1 MSANSSC
8 VNYSSGLSSFH
19 NHRKPQIRYINAID
33 LMTKIEEKQTS
44 SGKVIERSTILE
56 DLKKYKLDQRKYPP
70 RITQPDNLKLLPTV
84 QSKRVYK
91 SNLRPR
97 ASSKYEIDLPTPSPT
112 LKIPSPTM
120 LKPRSVSPIAAAEIY
135 LDNLIKNRQEISIPN
150 YQIFSP
156 DPAPKQNL
164 REYLVKSHARLVAHS
179 NPKSRTSLS
188 PICIQPGREILVDK
202 DSDGSSLIPSRIWR
216 FRSSSKEPCCK
227 PISKETYRNDVQLE
241 DTLKRKL
248 NEISG
253 IMEGVWVTCGEYL
266 ESKKAPLF

>member
-8 VNYSSGLSSFH
+8 VNYSSGLSSF
-19 NHRKPQIRYINAID
+19 NQHRKPQIRYINAID
-33 LMTKIEEKQTS
+33 LMTQIEEKQIS

-56 DLKKYKLDQRKYPP
+56 DLKKYKLDQRKYTS
-70 RITQPDNLKLLPTV
+70 RITQPDNLKPLPTV

-97 ASSKYEIDLPTPSPT
+97 ASSKFEIDLPTPSPT
-112 LKIPSPTM
+112 LKISSPTV
-120 LKPRSVSPIAAAEIY
+120 LKPRSVSPIAAAEMY
-135 LDNLIKNRQEISIPN
+135 LDNLIKNRQEISMPN

-164 REYLVKSHARLVAHS
+164 REYLVAHS
-179 NPKSRTSLS
+179 NPKSREFLS
-188 PICIQPGREILVDK
+188 PICIQQGRELLVDK

-216 FRSSSKEPCCK
+216 FRSCSKEPQPK
-227 PISKETYRNDVQLE
+227 LIEKETYRNDVRLE

-248 NEISG
+248 NEISS
-253 IMEGVWVTCGEYL
+253 MMAGVWVTCGEYL